1 MSNTGSHEK
10 QQSMAELLDSC
21 APEGA
26 DAPRVGSRIRGR
38 IVSIGKESVFVD
50 TGSKIDGIVDIAE
63 LLDEDGELPCTVGD
77 EIELYI
83 VSVRR
88 GEIKLSRALSGIGG
102 EERLREAYQGRIPVE
117 GRVTQTCKGGFSVEV
132 VKHRAFC
139 PVSQIDT
146 IYVENPEEYV
156 GKTLRF
162 LVTELS
168 DRGKNIVLSRR
179 SLMEQEEREAK
190 QAFLETLSTGTIT
203 AGRVSRIVPYG
214 AFVELSPGVE
224 GMVHISEMSW
234 SRIGSPEE
242 ILRTGD
248 EITVKVIGIEEGPAG
263 KDRKISLS
271 MKQAGE
277 DPWTAVSRS
286 LSIGDRL
293 TGTVT
298 RCMDYGAFVE
308 LRPGVEGLVHVSE
321 MSYTRRISKPA
332 DMVAPGD
339 TVEVMVKDID
349 PVKRRISLSMKDA
362 EGDPWIGIEDRYRK
376 GQRLAGVIE
385 KKEKFGFFIS
395 LEPGITGL
403 LPRSKIMRLPEAS
416 SLERMQPGES
426 IPVVIEA
433 LDAGQRRITLAPGN
447 ADDEDDWKKF
457 SDRSGQPVSSLG
469 EKLRAALGKKA

>member
-1 MSNTGSHEK
+1 MSDTGNHEK
-10 QQSMAELLDSC
+10 QQTMAELLDSC
-21 APEGA
+21 GPEGT

-63 LLDEDGELPCTVGD
+63 LLDEGGQLPVNVGD
-77 EIELYI
+77 DIELYI
-83 VSVRR
+83 VSVRH
-88 GEIKLSRALSGIGG
+88 GEIRLSRALTGIGG
-102 EERLREAYQGRIPVE
+102 EERLREAYQERIPVE

-168 DRGKNIVLSRR
+168 GRGKNIVLSRR
-179 SLMEQEEREAK
+179 ALKEEEEREAK
-190 QAFLETLSTGTIT
+190 QAFLETLSTGAVT
-203 AGRVSRIVPYG
+203 AGRVSRIMPYG

-234 SRIGSPEE
+234 SRLGSPEE

-248 EITVKVIGIEEGPAG
+248 EITVKIIGIDEGSAG
-263 KDRKISLS
+263 KGKKISLS
-271 MKQAGE
+271 MKQVEE
-277 DPWTAVSRS
+277 DPWTTIARS
-286 LSIGDRL
+286 LSPGDRL
-293 TGTVT
+293 AGTVT

-308 LRPGVEGLVHVSE
+308 LRPGVEGLVHISE
-321 MSYTRRISKPA
+321 MSYTRRISKPG
-332 DMVAPGD
+332 DVVAPGD
-339 TVEVMVKDID
+339 TVEVMVRDLD
-349 PVKRRISLSMKDA
+349 PQKRRISLSMKDA
-362 EGDPWIGIEDRYRK
+362 EGDPWIGIEDRYRQ
-376 GQRLAGVIE
+376 GQRLSGVIE
-385 KKEKFGFFIS
+385 KKENFGYFVN

-403 LPRSKIMRLPEAS
+403 LPKSKIMRMPEAS
-416 SLERMQPGES
+416 SLEKMQPGES

-433 LDAGQRRITLAPGN
+433 IDTGQRRITLAPGN
-447 ADDEDDWKKF
+447 AGDEGDWEKF
-457 SDRSGQPVSSLG
+457 SGMSEQPVSSLG
-469 EKLRAALGKKA
+469 EKLRQALGKKA